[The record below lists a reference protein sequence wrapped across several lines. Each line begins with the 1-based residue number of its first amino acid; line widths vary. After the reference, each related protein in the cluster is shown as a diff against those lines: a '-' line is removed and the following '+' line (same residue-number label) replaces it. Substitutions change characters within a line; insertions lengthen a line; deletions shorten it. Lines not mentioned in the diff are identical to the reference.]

1 MEEEWRDIKGY
12 EGYYQVSNMG
22 RVKRLKITGK
32 DGRTYRER
40 ILAPVYNTRYLNVSL
55 CKNGTVTQHSV
66 HRLVCMAFVENPN
79 NYPHVNHKDENRLN
93 NNADNLE
100 WCTAKYNNNYGT
112 VIKRRAKAKQK
123 AVIQMDLYGRKIK
136 KWDSLKIAAKHLG
149 IRRTGIIAVC
159 KGRQKTSGGYKWCY
173 ARKNKKVVAI

>member
-40 ILAPVYNTRYLNVSL
+40 ILIPVYNTRYLNVSL
-55 CKNGTVTQHSV
+55 CKNGIIKQYRV
-66 HRLVCMAFVENPN
+66 HRLVCTAFLENPN
-79 NYPHVNHKDENRLN
+79 NYPCINHKDENRLN

-100 WCTAKYNNNYGT
+100 WCTVKYNNSYGT
-112 VIKRRAKAKQK
+112 NIMRRAKARSR
-123 AVIQMDLYGRKIK
+123 AVVQMDLDGKVIK
-136 KWDSLKIAAKHLG
+136 RWDSLKEAKKSLNIKG
-149 IRRTGIIAVC
+149 TGITAAC
-159 KGRQKTSGGYKWCY
+159 RGRQHTSGGYRWCY
-173 ARKNKKVVAI
+173 AKRLKKAVTL